1 MKPLTLEQA
10 AAWAGGALTGGQP
23 GAVVTRVSTDSREPL
38 AGALFVPLVGERH
51 DAHDFLPQAFANG
64 AAAALCARAGASAAG
79 PLIRVDDTLAALQ
92 RLATRY
98 RASLQPFVAVGVTG
112 SNGKTSTKDLLTAV
126 LSRRHRVHATRGNLN
141 NHIGVPLTVLG
152 VEAGHTAGVFEMGM
166 NHFGEIAPLAAI
178 AQPDIAVVTNIG
190 TAHIEFLGS
199 REGIALEKGRL
210 VEAIPPAGFVVL
222 NADDDMTP
230 SLAARS
236 PAPVVTAG
244 LSGGEVRAE
253 AVDGSSF
260 DLVVPDAPRTR
271 VTLPVP
277 GRHMIGNALLAAA
290 VGWRLGLTP
299 AEIKAGLESATL
311 HGGRLQRRSVAGLQ
325 VLDDSYNAN
334 PDSMRAA
341 LRTLR
346 EQPVA
351 GRRLAVLGRMGELGP
366 HAAAGHRAVGEAA
379 AAEGVDFLLTVGDD
393 DSRLIHD
400 AFGDAARSRRC
411 ATHAEAAAWLRAH
424 ATAADLIL
432 LKGSRSAAM
441 EKVLEDLKSEV
452 RDSRPLGPV
461 ISNQ

>member
-1 MKPLTLEQA
+1 MMPLTLGRVAE
-10 AAWAGGALTGGQP
+10 WTGGRLTGGEA
-23 GAVVTRVSTDSREPL
+23 GSMVTRVSTDSREPL

-64 AAAALCARAGASAAG
+64 AAAALCARTGEVPAG

-98 RASLQPFVAVGVTG
+98 RASLQPFVSVGVTG
-112 SNGKTSTKDLLTAV
+112 SNGKTSTKDFLTAV
-126 LSRRHRVHATRGNLN
+126 VSRRHRVHATKGNLN

-152 VEAGHTAGVFEMGM
+152 VEAEHTAGVFEMGM

-210 VEAIPPAGFVVL
+210 VEAIPPSGCVVL

-230 SLAARS
+230 ALAARS
-236 PAPVVTAG
+236 QAPVITAG
-244 LSGGEVRAE
+244 LTGGEVRAE

-260 DLVVPDAPRTR
+260 DLVVPDSPRAR

-299 AEIKAGLESATL
+299 AEIKDGLESASL
-311 HGGRLQRRSVAGLQ
+311 HDGRLQHRSVAGLKF
-325 VLDDSYNAN
+325 LDDSYNAN

-346 EQPVA
+346 EQKVD
-351 GRRLAVLGRMGELGP
+351 GRRIAVLGRMGELGP
-366 HAAAGHRAVGEAA
+366 HTAAGHREVGEAA

-393 DSRLIHD
+393 DSRLIHE

-411 ATHAEAAAWLRAH
+411 ATHAEAAEWLRAE
-424 ATAADLIL
+424 ATGADLIL
-432 LKGSRSAAM
+432 LKGSRSASM
-441 EKVLEDLKSEV
+441 EKVLEQLKSE
-452 RDSRPLGPV
+452 
-461 ISNQ
+461 I